1 MAEKVM
7 VFNILKSLKN
17 HMKLIG
23 GIALL
28 SMATI
33 WALLTFILAPNYEA
47 TSQLF
52 IEQPTGAASP
62 ASQVENLADPEVVA
76 AYSAMIKSHEVLAQA
91 ISTTG
96 SSLSPA
102 ELYENVTVSNVPSSQ
117 VLNITVEGKDRKMA
131 GEIANTLADSTV
143 AEAWNR
149 LKVDNLSIIAKA
161 SVEEVPSV
169 LEENA
174 LYVLAIG
181 GLFGTIVG
189 VLLAFIAELFNMLF
203 RTGIL
208 ERRRKQSKKLQ
219 TVFK

>member
-17 HMKLIG
+17 HIKLMG

-28 SMATI
+28 SMVTI
-33 WALLTFILAPNYEA
+33 WALLAFILVPNYEA
-47 TSQLF
+47 TSQIF
-52 IEQPTGAASP
+52 IEQPTGETMP
-62 ASQVENLADPEVVA
+62 ASHVESLADPQVVS
-76 AYSAMIKSHEVLAQA
+76 AYSAMIKSREVLSAA
-91 ISTTG
+91 ISATG
-96 SSLSPA
+96 SPLSPA
-102 ELYENVTVSNVPSSQ
+102 ELYEKVTVSNVPSSQ

-131 GEIANTLADSTV
+131 AEIANSLADSAV
-143 AEAWNR
+143 VEAWNR

-169 LEENA
+169 LEENV

-181 GLFGTIVG
+181 GIFGIIVG

-203 RTGIL
+203 RTGVL
-208 ERRRKQSKKLQ
+208 ERRRKQSKLQ

>member
-17 HMKLIG
+17 HKKLIG

-28 SMATI
+28 SMVTF
-33 WALLTFILAPNYEA
+33 WALLTFILVPNYEA
-47 TSQLF
+47 TSQIF
-52 IEQPTGAASP
+52 IEQPTEESPP
-62 ASQVENLADPEVVA
+62 ASQVENLGDPQVVD
-76 AYSAMIKSHEVLAQA
+76 AYSAMIRSREVLSAA
-91 ISTTG
+91 ISATG
-96 SSLSPA
+96 SPLSPA
-102 ELYENVTVSNVPSSQ
+102 ELYDKVTVSNVPSSQ

-131 GEIANTLADSTV
+131 GEIANSLADLAV

-161 SVEEVPSV
+161 SVEEAPLVMQ
-169 LEENA
+169 ENF

-181 GLFGTIVG
+181 GGFGVIVG
-189 VLLAFIAELFNMLF
+189 MLLAFIVELFNMLF
-203 RTGIL
+203 RTGVL
-208 ERRRKQSKKLQ
+208 ERRRKQSKLQ